1 MLPSASLNWKAANM
15 TVTTEQLAAFCAA
28 VDAKRKAYFIAQGY
42 DSQVPHMDPTT
53 FEMGA
58 KNARIVVSEY
68 KGTHRSAFCF
78 VRLEDGA
85 ILKTAGWKAPA
96 KGVRGNIANGAADV
110 GPYGAAYAR

>member
-1 MLPSASLNWKAANM
+1 M

-28 VDAKRKAYFIAQGY
+28 VDAKRADYF
-42 DSQVPHMDPTT
+42 
-53 FEMGA
+53 GA
-58 KNARIVVSEY
+58 KSVPSQQCPTEFEVGKLNARIVKVEF
-68 KGTHRSAFCF
+68 GNQRSVFCF

-85 ILKTAGWKAPA
+85 ILKAAGWKAPA